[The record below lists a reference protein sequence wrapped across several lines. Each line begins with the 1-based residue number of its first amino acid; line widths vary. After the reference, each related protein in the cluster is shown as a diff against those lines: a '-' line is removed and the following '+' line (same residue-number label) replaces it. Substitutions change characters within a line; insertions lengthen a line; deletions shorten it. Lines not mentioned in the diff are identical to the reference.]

1 MKLPKHVS
9 LRIPQRS
16 LAYSVALCA
25 VIVGIGGF
33 GFWILEPGALTLADG
48 MWLAF
53 TTAATVGYGDIVPS
67 TPFAKVFAVFVVLL
81 GFAVFSLVTAAVA
94 ATFVDAEERQ
104 IETTLLQEIRNLQHR
119 LERMERASLEIKS
132 QNEKLLA
139 ERVTPSK
146 PGVNPENKLR

>member
-1 MKLPKHVS
+1 MKLPKHVN

-16 LAYSVALCA
+16 LAYSIALCA
-25 VIVGIGGF
+25 VIIGIGGI
-33 GFWILEPGALTLADG
+33 GFWILEPHALTLADG

-67 TPFAKVFAVFVVLL
+67 TPLTKAFAVFVVLL

-119 LERMERASLEIKS
+119 LERIERTSLKIKS

-139 ERVTPSK
+139 DQATQSK
-146 PGVNPENKLR
+146 LDANPAKTIP